1 MGSKHLLSL
10 FLYHIVENPYMKNQ
24 PMERIGEKKLKYAPL
39 SLNLYYLL
47 TPKSTKDSEDIKGWD
62 EHAIL
67 GRAMQVLYD
76 NSILEGPDLKGLLEA
91 NYSDFYDKI
100 GQVRIILNSLSLDD
114 LTKIWGAMDTPLML
128 SASYEVRVIMIESE
142 REKDFKRIEEKSTG
156 YFQVK
161 GNGEE
166 S

>member
-1 MGSKHLLSL
+1 
-10 FLYHIVENPYMKNQ
+10 
-24 PMERIGEKKLKYAPL
+24 MERVRNNRLKYSPL

-47 TPKSTKDSEDIKGWD
+47 TPNPKVKINAKDITTVEI
-62 EHAIL
+62 HQIL

-76 NSILEGPDLKGLLEA
+76 HSSLEGNDLRVLLEELD
-91 NYSDFYDKI
+91 YVDFYDKI

-114 LTKIWGAMDTPLML
+114 LTKIWGTMETQLML

-142 REKDFKRIEEKSTG
+142 RKKEFTRIEEKSTG
-156 YFQVK
+156 FFQTK
-161 GNGEE
+161 GNEEE